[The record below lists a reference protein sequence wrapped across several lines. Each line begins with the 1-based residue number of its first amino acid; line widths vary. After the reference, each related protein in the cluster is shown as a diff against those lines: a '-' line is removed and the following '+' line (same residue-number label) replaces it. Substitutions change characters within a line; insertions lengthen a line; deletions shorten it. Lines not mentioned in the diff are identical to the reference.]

1 MKHVI
6 ALLLALTLNA
16 AANLMMKVGSGRF
29 SASGLNTDP
38 GLRTLTAAVAANWV
52 LILGLLCF
60 AVNVVFYAYALR
72 APFLPVSMAYPIMV
86 GGGFAIIA
94 VVAWW
99 FLGERMSAMQWA
111 GVVMIL
117 AGVILVARE
126 VQVNRGA

>member
-16 AANLMMKVGSGRF
+16 TANLMMKVGSGRF
-29 SASGLNTDP
+29 SVSGLSNDP
-38 GLRTLTAAVAANWV
+38 GLRSLTSTLTQNWV
-52 LILGLLCF
+52 LILGLLFF
-60 AVNVVFYAYALR
+60 ATNVVFYAYALR

-94 VVAWW
+94 VIAWW

-111 GVVMIL
+111 GVIMIL

-126 VQVNRGA
+126 VKPLAG

>member
-1 MKHVI
+1 MKHVV
-6 ALLLALTLNA
+6 ALVLALTLNA

-29 SASGLNTDP
+29 NASGLHTDP
-38 GLRTLTAAVAANWV
+38 GLRSLAAALTANWV
-52 LILGLLCF
+52 LILGLVCF
-60 AVNVVFYAYALR
+60 AINVVFYAYALR

-99 FLGERMSAMQWA
+99 FLGERMSAVQWA

-117 AGVILVARE
+117 VGVFLVARE

>member
-1 MKHVI
+1 
-6 ALLLALTLNA
+6 LAC
-16 AANLMMKVGSGRF
+16 
-29 SASGLNTDP
+29 SAFPL
-38 GLRTLTAAVAANWV
+38 
-52 LILGLLCF
+52 
-60 AVNVVFYAYALR
+60 YAYALR

>member
-6 ALLLALTLNA
+6 ALALALTLNA

-29 SASGLNTDP
+29 NASGLNTDP
-38 GLRTLTAAVAANWV
+38 GLRSLMAALTANWV
-52 LILGLLCF
+52 LVLGLLCF
-60 AVNVVFYAYALR
+60 AINVVFYAYALR
-72 APFLPVSMAYPIMV
+72 AAFLPVSMAYPIMV

-99 FLGERMSAMQWA
+99 LLGERMSAVQWA

-117 AGVILVARE
+117 VGVFLVARE
-126 VQVNRGA
+126 VQVSRGA